1 MVVQL
6 YTQKIQ
12 VHSQNLTLKQSIAYV
27 GVNVPLH
34 ITYVTDIEYLT
45 NTSKDSESNIT
56 HPPTYEHPHRHF
68 YLKRKEISIWSHTR
82 NILCHFFEFRF
93 QIIN

>member
-1 MVVQL
+1 MNSLVVQL

-45 NTSKDSESNIT
+45 NTSTASSSNIT
-56 HPPTYEHPHRHF
+56 HPPTYEHLHRHF
-68 YLKRKEISIWSHTR
+68 LPQKKG
-82 NILCHFFEFRF
+82 NINLVPHKKYFMSLL
-93 QIIN
+93 